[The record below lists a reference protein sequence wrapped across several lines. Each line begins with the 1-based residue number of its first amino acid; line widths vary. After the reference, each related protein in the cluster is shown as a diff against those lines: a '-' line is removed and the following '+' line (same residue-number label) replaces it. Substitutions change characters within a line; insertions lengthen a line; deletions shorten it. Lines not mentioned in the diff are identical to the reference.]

1 MGRFIHISFLILV
14 VAIQAIAQDLNLAN
28 EYFLKEDYSKA
39 KYHYELA
46 LKKNAAPQDVYPN
59 YPQTLL
65 KLDENTAADRFF
77 KKILKSTFENTP
89 YKIDYLVFLRTIKSK
104 DFEKVTNKTIKEAIE
119 EPEKFQSV
127 LYYISSKKEFTLLER
142 FITAYRKATAK
153 TTAFYREMAECDKAM
168 GNTRDMSEEL
178 LLGFLEDDEP
188 IDNLKN
194 ILQNYLTE
202 PAELEHF
209 KNLLLEITQSDP
221 QNTMISELL
230 LWLFIQQRDF
240 SSAAIHAKALDKRMR
255 TMGERQL
262 EVADLA
268 LENKD
273 YEPAIRMYESLIKEY
288 PKSVVFY
295 NAKGKYILAKEQKIK
310 SKHPVDKNEL
320 SGLLSDYKS
329 LIAESALAGSTNTY
343 KYQSDMALLYG
354 FYLGKLDTAIV
365 LMNTALKQG
374 QFDKKF
380 QAQGRL
386 YLGDLYLLDNQP
398 WESTL
403 LYAQVESLE
412 KDQLLGHEA
421 KLRTAKLLY
430 YQGDFE
436 LAEEQMDVLKLAT
449 SREISNDAIQ
459 LSVLIQDNIAEDTTG
474 YALKRYAAVELLIFQ
489 NKWEEAKTELDD
501 LYKEYRA
508 ATLKDDILFLE
519 ARIARQ
525 FGDYTLAIQKL
536 DLLLQQHGK
545 DILADDAAFQIAQL
559 YDYQLKNREK
569 AMEYYNKVIT
579 QYPNSI
585 HTVESR
591 KKYREIRGDKVN

>member
-1 MGRFIHISFLILV
+1 
-14 VAIQAIAQDLNLAN
+14 
-28 EYFLKEDYSKA
+28 
-39 KYHYELA
+39 
-46 LKKNAAPQDVYPN
+46 
-59 YPQTLL
+59 
-65 KLDENTAADRFF
+65 
-77 KKILKSTFENTP
+77 
-89 YKIDYLVFLRTIKSK
+89 
-104 DFEKVTNKTIKEAIE
+104 
-119 EPEKFQSV
+119 
-127 LYYISSKKEFTLLER
+127 
-142 FITAYRKATAK
+142 
-153 TTAFYREMAECDKAM
+153 
-168 GNTRDMSEEL
+168 
-178 LLGFLEDDEP
+178 
-188 IDNLKN
+188 
-194 ILQNYLTE
+194 
-202 PAELEHF
+202 
-209 KNLLLEITQSDP
+209 
-221 QNTMISELL
+221 
-230 LWLFIQQRDF
+230 
-240 SSAAIHAKALDKRMR
+240 
-255 TMGERQL
+255 
-262 EVADLA
+262 
-268 LENKD
+268 
-273 YEPAIRMYESLIKEY
+273 
-288 PKSVVFY
+288 
-295 NAKGKYILAKEQKIK
+295 
-310 SKHPVDKNEL
+310 
-320 SGLLSDYKS
+320 
-329 LIAESALAGSTNTY
+329 
-343 KYQSDMALLYG
+343 LYG

-365 LMNTALKQG
+365 IMNVALKQG

-459 LSVLIQDNIAEDTTG
+459 LSVLIQDNISEDTTG

-519 ARIARQ
+519 AKIARQ
-525 FGDYTLAIQKL
+525 FGDYPLAIQKL

-545 DILADDAAFQIAQL
+545 DILADDAAFEIAQL

-591 KKYREIRGDKVN
+591 KKFREIRGDKVN